1 MKKITIVLSLLLC
14 VVLLFSF
21 VGCSSKNTVD
31 DDKNPTTQN
40 NSVNSDGTMQ
50 STNPNENKPNN
61 KEDKNDKDD
70 TNKKTPSKLSQET
83 DGFYFTFNGNK
94 IKLPMKYSDFM
105 KKMDAIAID
114 TVPEK
119 IFSHESQVI
128 KIKVGDTEAK
138 IVVMGNDFNKEI
150 NFADADVISLE
161 MNFIDEIVLKK
172 DVKNNF
178 IRTRVIA
185 RYGEPD
191 FGNASQYHEY
201 LYYSLPHN
209 TLAFESYSDHNFG
222 LELTLSTVIDD
233 SEKGTKNTT
242 IEYFKYGS
250 LNIGYVEY

>member
-14 VVLLFSF
+14 AVLLFSF

-40 NSVNSDGTMQ
+40 NPVNSDGTMQ

-61 KEDKNDKDD
+61 KEDKSDKDD
-70 TNKKTPSKLSQET
+70 TNEKTPSKLSQET

-105 KKMDAIAID
+105 KKMDAITID

-172 DVKNNF
+172 DIRNDF

>member
-1 MKKITIVLSLLLC
+1 MKKITIILSLLLC
-14 VVLLFSF
+14 AVLLFSF
-21 VGCSSKNTVD
+21 VGCSSKNTVED
-31 DDKNPTTQN
+31 NKNPTTQN
-40 NSVNSDGTMQ
+40 NPVNSDDATQ
-50 STNPNENKPNN
+50 PTKPNENKPNN

-70 TNKKTPSKLSQET
+70 TNEKTPSKLSQET
-83 DGFYFTFNGNK
+83 DGFYFTFNENK

-105 KKMDAIAID
+105 KKMDATAID

-150 NFADADVISLE
+150 NFVDADVISLE
-161 MNFIDEIVLKK
+161 MNFIDGIVLKK
-172 DVKNNF
+172 DIKNNF

-191 FGNASQYHEY
+191 FGNASQYNEY
-201 LYYSLPHN
+201 LYYSLPHD
-209 TLAFESYSDHNFG
+209 TLAFDSYSDHNFG
-222 LELTLSTVIDD
+222 LELTLSTVLDD
-233 SEKGTKNTT
+233 SGKEAKNTS

-250 LNIGYVEY
+250 LHIEYVEY